1 MNKTVLNE
9 TVSPFF
15 FVFFFFEQVEVLLNF
30 FQTKNEGEF
39 HKWLSSQETEKT
51 LQIHWVN
58 LDRRQNRHHHHW
70 TAAKERNPHSF
81 PEGTTRRGRNKTGLE
96 RKQREFSQTG

>member
-15 FVFFFFEQVEVLLNF
+15 FCFVLFFEQVEVLLNF

-51 LQIHWVN
+51 LQTH
-58 LDRRQNRHHHHW
+58 
-70 TAAKERNPHSF
+70 
-81 PEGTTRRGRNKTGLE
+81 
-96 RKQREFSQTG
+96 

>member
-39 HKWLSSQETEKT
+39 HKWLSSQETEKNFANT
-51 LQIHWVN
+51 LSEPW
-58 LDRRQNRHHHHW
+58 
-70 TAAKERNPHSF
+70 
-81 PEGTTRRGRNKTGLE
+81 PEAE
-96 RKQREFSQTG
+96 

>member
-15 FVFFFFEQVEVLLNF
+15 FVLFFFEQVEVLLNF

-51 LQIHWVN
+51 LQIH
-58 LDRRQNRHHHHW
+58 
-70 TAAKERNPHSF
+70 
-81 PEGTTRRGRNKTGLE
+81 
-96 RKQREFSQTG
+96 